1 MSGTLSGTGDTTGEN
16 RPKKKKKRDNIGSF
30 PSVSDLLG
38 RN

>member
-16 RPKKKKKRDNIGSF
+16 RPKKKKKDNIGSF